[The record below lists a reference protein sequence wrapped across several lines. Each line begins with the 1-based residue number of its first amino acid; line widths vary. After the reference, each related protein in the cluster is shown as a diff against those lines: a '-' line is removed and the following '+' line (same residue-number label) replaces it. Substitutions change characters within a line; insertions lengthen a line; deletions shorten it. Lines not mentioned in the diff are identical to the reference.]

1 MGQKYANPRR
11 REDRGIKTSGK
22 WTLVSGVNG
31 GASLKL
37 VKVFGRIESGLSIY
51 VTKSPVCLIPNIMN
65 DSPLWKDMMKIMHI
79 YLKGRE
85 YHITND
91 WSISF
96 RMDTWLGDKPLCVQ
110 YPVLFDLYVEK
121 NCSVQNVV
129 VAEWVVRFR
138 IQLQGLV
145 REQWYDLAARLN
157 TISLT
162 NEKRT

>member
-1 MGQKYANPRR
+1 
-11 REDRGIKTSGK
+11 
-22 WTLVSGVNG
+22 
-31 GASLKL
+31 
-37 VKVFGRIESGLSIY
+37 
-51 VTKSPVCLIPNIMN
+51 
-65 DSPLWKDMMKIMHI
+65 
-79 YLKGRE
+79 
-85 YHITND
+85 
-91 WSISF
+91 
-96 RMDTWLGDKPLCVQ
+96 MDTWLGDKPLCVQ